1 MHQVLKASE
10 NSEAI
15 MRDCMLFFPASINAD
30 KHKVPYMNYSLL

>member
-15 MRDCMLFFPASINAD
+15 MGDCMLFFPALISAD
-30 KHKVPYMNYSLL
+30 KHKVPYINNSLL